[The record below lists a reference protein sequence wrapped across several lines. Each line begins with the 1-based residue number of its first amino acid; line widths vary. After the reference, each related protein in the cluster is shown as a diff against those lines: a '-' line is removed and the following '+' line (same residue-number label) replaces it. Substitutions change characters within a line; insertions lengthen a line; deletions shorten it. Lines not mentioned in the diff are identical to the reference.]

1 MNTSTDALVGSLRA
15 VARDVLAVEL
25 RHRSALPLP
34 GARPGAHIDVALPNG
49 MTRQYSLVNALGQ
62 ARQDSYVV
70 AVGWDAQSRG
80 GSHWV
85 HEKLRVGQPIRI
97 GAPRNLF
104 AMDPAH
110 RQVLLVAGGIG
121 ITPIYAMAQRCAA
134 EGLDW
139 TLIACARSA
148 SRLAYFEELKALAGD
163 RLHTHFDDEHGRP
176 LDLAHRL
183 RERRWDGVY
192 ACGPTPM
199 LDALVAATAHWPE
212 GTVRLERFK
221 AATGEG
227 AERRPFELVLARS
240 GLGTT
245 VSAQETMLDAMARL
259 GVDHPFSCREGL
271 CGTCE
276 APILEG
282 QALHLD
288 AVLTPEER
296 RAQQRVMVCVSRCA
310 GSRLALD
317 L

>member
-1 MNTSTDALVGSLRA
+1 MTTGTDALVGSLRA
-15 VARDVLAVEL
+15 VARDVLAVEF
-25 RHRSALPLP
+25 RHRSGQPLP
-34 GARPGAHIDVALPNG
+34 GAHPGAHIDVVLPNG
-49 MTRQYSLVNALGQ
+49 LTRQYSLVNALGQ
-62 ARQDSYVV
+62 ARQDSYLV

-85 HEKLRVGQPIRI
+85 HEKLRVGQPVRI

-104 AMDPAH
+104 AMDPSH
-110 RQVLLVAGGIG
+110 RKVLLVAGGIG
-121 ITPIYAMAQRCAA
+121 ITPICAMAQRCAT

-139 TLIACARSA
+139 ELIACARSA
-148 SRLAYFEELKALAGD
+148 SRLAYLEELKALAGD

-176 LDLAHRL
+176 LDLAQRL
-183 RERRWDGVY
+183 REQRWDGLY

-199 LDALVAATAHWPE
+199 LNALVAATAHWPE
-212 GTVRLERFK
+212 GAVRLERFK
-221 AATGEG
+221 AATSDGVQ
-227 AERRPFELVLARS
+227 RQPFELRLARS
-240 GLGTT
+240 GLNTT
-245 VSAQETMLDAMARL
+245 VSAQESMLDAMARL

-282 QALHLD
+282 QAQHLD
-288 AVLTPEER
+288 TVLTPEER

-310 GSRLALD
+310 GSRLVLD